1 MKKRRMKKLNNR
13 GYSLVELIIVI
24 AIIVVFSA
32 AALVTMT
39 VMHNAKAKEAAITF
53 DSELSEL
60 IHNAKNRACD
70 VNDNGTIEAVEKE
83 YTFGLRLY
91 QVDGKCYLQNVLVF
105 AGAYESDVDFEKA
118 NNPNNGLGKSLSTYV
133 YVKYTDKAGNEY
145 TIGDTGSDEVLIY
158 YNKDGSCASGVG
170 TYEFIKTNN
179 DTMVAIMTINK
190 NGSHQTN

>member
-1 MKKRRMKKLNNR
+1 MKKRRMKKLNNK

-39 VMHNAKAKEAAITF
+39 VMHNAKAKEAATTF

-70 VNDNGTIEAVEKE
+70 VNGDDKIVGIEND

-91 QVDGKCYLQNVLVF
+91 QIDGKCYLQSVLVF
-105 AGAYESDVDFEKA
+105 AGAYEANVDYEKA

-133 YVKYTDKAGNEY
+133 YVKYTDRAGNENV
-145 TIGDTGSDEVLIY
+145 IGNTGNDEVLIY
-158 YNKDGSCASGVG
+158 YNRDGSCASGVG
-170 TYEFIKTNN
+170 TYEFMKTNN
-179 DTMVAIMTINK
+179 DTMVAIMTLNK
-190 NGSHQTN
+190 NGSHQSN